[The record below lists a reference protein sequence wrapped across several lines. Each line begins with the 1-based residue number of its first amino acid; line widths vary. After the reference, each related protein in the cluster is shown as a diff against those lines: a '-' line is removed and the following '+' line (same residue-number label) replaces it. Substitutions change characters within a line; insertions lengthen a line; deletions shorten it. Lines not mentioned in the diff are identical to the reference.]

1 MDQPQRQ
8 IDRPNADAGSA
19 GVCVEAI
26 RALGTGALVPS
37 GVLLI
42 SSLIGLL
49 GIVEIPSTAGAAT

>member
-19 GVCVEAI
+19 RVCVEAI
-26 RALGTGALVPS
+26 RALGTGTRVPS

-42 SSLIGLL
+42 SSLIGIL
-49 GIVEIPSTAGAAT
+49 GIVDIPRAAGAAT